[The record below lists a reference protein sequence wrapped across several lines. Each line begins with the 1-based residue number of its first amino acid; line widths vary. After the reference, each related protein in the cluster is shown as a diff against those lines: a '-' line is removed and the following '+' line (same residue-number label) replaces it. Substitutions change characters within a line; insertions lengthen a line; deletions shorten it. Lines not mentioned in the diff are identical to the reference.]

1 MTTKAKPK
9 NSAKP
14 KNRTARAGVP
24 LAVQAMEGT
33 FAPKRIASAALHEQ
47 LSYRAAGNPPGT
59 LPTTAIS
66 NCFPG
71 LELDFRNVW
80 KNLFVGIEMH
90 EADNLVVGSDLDPE
104 EIRNLRFHRLV
115 KIIIPGPEG
124 NIHQPLIVNVHGPN
138 ARGTDTQLGT
148 QALEW
153 SNALADL
160 VAAGGQKVICE
171 FTTDRE
177 DDPVAPDVKT
187 IRVTMQVR
195 NFFEPGS
202 AVIARDLVEPGQ
214 LTQSLCSP
222 WQNDYR
228 ECACYYWAASRPDYV
243 NVEEAPDGTSR
254 GENWMQKRRSGAR
267 QYQPD
272 DFQSAGLLTY
282 EDIFRR
288 WEKVLRFEIAGQDT
302 D

>member
-1 MTTKAKPK
+1 MTTKAR
-9 NSAKP
+9 P

-33 FAPKRIASAALHEQ
+33 WAPNRIGAAALHEQ

-80 KNLFVGIEMH
+80 KKLFVGIEMH
-90 EADNLVVGSDLDPE
+90 ESDNLVVGTDLDPE

-115 KIIIPGPEG
+115 KVVIPGPEG
-124 NIHQPLIVNVHGPN
+124 RIDQPLVINVHGPN
-138 ARGTDTQLGT
+138 ARGKDTDFGP

-153 SNALADL
+153 SNAFAYL
-160 VAAGGQKVICE
+160 VAAGGKKVTCE
-171 FTTDRE
+171 FTRERE
-177 DDPVAPDVKT
+177 DNPVGPDAPT
-187 IRVTMQVR
+187 RRVSLLVR

-243 NVEEAPDGTSR
+243 NVEAGPQGPSS
-254 GENWMQKRRSGAR
+254 GENWMQVRGSGSQ

-272 DFQSAGLLTY
+272 DFSSAGLLTY

-288 WEKVLRFEIAGQDT
+288 WEKVLRFEIAGHDT

>member
-1 MTTKAKPK
+1 MTTK
-9 NSAKP
+9 AKP

-80 KNLFVGIEMH
+80 KKLFVGIEMH
-90 EADNLVVGSDLDPE
+90 ESDNLVIGTDQDHE
-104 EIRNLRFHRLV
+104 NLRFHRLQKV
-115 KIIIPGPEG
+115 IIPGPEG

-138 ARGTDTQLGT
+138 AKGKETEFGP

-153 SNALADL
+153 ANAFAYL
-160 VAAGGQKVICE
+160 VAAGGQRVTCE
-171 FTTDRE
+171 FTTRRKDN
-177 DDPVAPDVKT
+177 PVGPDAET
-187 IRVTMQVR
+187 IRVTLLVR

-243 NVEEAPDGTSR
+243 NVETGSDGTSS
-254 GENWMQKRRSGAR
+254 GENWMQKRGSGER

-272 DFQSAGLLTY
+272 DFQSAGLLSY

-288 WEKVLRFEIAGQDT
+288 WEKVLRFEIAGRDT

>member
-1 MTTKAKPK
+1 
-9 NSAKP
+9 
-14 KNRTARAGVP
+14 
-24 LAVQAMEGT
+24 VQAMEGK
-33 FAPKRIASAALHEQ
+33 FAPKRIDSAALHEQ

-59 LPTTAIS
+59 LPTSAIS

-80 KNLFVGIEMH
+80 KKLFDGIEMH
-90 EADNLVVGSDLDPE
+90 EADNLVVGTDPE
-104 EIRNLRFHRLV
+104 HEDLRFHRLV
-115 KIIIPGPEG
+115 KVTIPGPEG
-124 NIHQPLIVNVHGPN
+124 NIHQPMIVNVRGPN
-138 ARGTDTQLGT
+138 TNGTETDLGA

-153 SNALADL
+153 SNAFAEL
-160 VAAGGQKVICE
+160 VAAGGQKVTCE
-171 FTTDRE
+171 FTRE
-177 DDPVAPDVKT
+177 KATDPVGPDAET
-187 IRVTMQVR
+187 RRVTLLVR
-195 NFFEPGS
+195 KFFEPDS

-243 NVEEAPDGTSR
+243 NVETGPQGNSV
-254 GENWMQKRRSGAR
+254 GENWMQVRGSGSK

-272 DFQSAGLLTY
+272 DFESPGLFTY
-282 EDIFRR
+282 EDMFRR

>member
-1 MTTKAKPK
+1 MTTRAR
-9 NSAKP
+9 P

-24 LAVQAMEGT
+24 LAVQAMEGK
-33 FAPKRIASAALHEQ
+33 FAPKRIDSAALHEQ

-80 KNLFVGIEMH
+80 KNLFAGIEMH
-90 EADNLVVGSDLDPE
+90 EADNLVVGTDQE
-104 EIRNLRFHRLV
+104 HENLRFHRLQKV
-115 KIIIPGPEG
+115 IIPGG
-124 NIHQPLIVNVHGPN
+124 K
-138 ARGTDTQLGT
+138 
-148 QALEW
+148 
-153 SNALADL
+153 
-160 VAAGGQKVICE
+160 KVICE

-243 NVEEAPDGTSR
+243 NVEIGPQGTSI
-254 GENWMQKRRSGAR
+254 GENWMQKRGSGSK

-272 DFQSAGLLTY
+272 DFDSPGLLSY
-282 EDIFRR
+282 EDIFRK
-288 WEKVLRFEIAGQDT
+288 WETVLRFEIAGQDT